1 MKRLS
6 LIEQDGGFILES
18 RKEVRVVNKKV
29 KALLMTLYD
38 LITISMVIIG
48 LCYAF
53 GNRVPF
59 WLGIVAFIWLFVDMT
74 VGIYKIN
81 SRSV

>member
-18 RKEVRVVNKKV
+18 RKEVRIVNKKV
-29 KALLMTLYD
+29 KALLMTLKD
-38 LITISMVIIG
+38 LVTIFMIIIS

-53 GNRVPF
+53 GNRVPL
-59 WLGIVAFIWLFVDMT
+59 WLGIVAFIWLFTDMT

>member
-1 MKRLS
+1 
-6 LIEQDGGFILES
+6 LES
-18 RKEVRVVNKKV
+18 RKEVRIVSKKV
-29 KALLMTLYD
+29 KALLMTLKD
-38 LITISMVIIG
+38 LVTIFMIIIG

-53 GNRVPF
+53 GNRVPL